1 MAYATKW
8 IDVNERARF
17 DAFLTHHYKGHI
29 LQTWEWG
36 EIKSRTG
43 WRPWRLLVE
52 EDGEIKAAASVL
64 ERKLPLVGVPIFY
77 VPRGPVLTW
86 HDREL
91 FDAVLRAFKGLAKK
105 RGAIFLKIDPDIPSS
120 DRELEQFLHSRGFRS
135 AETGKGFEGVQ
146 PKYVFRLDI
155 APKEEELLAG
165 MHQKTRYNIRL
176 AQKKGVRVRRGA
188 RADLPEFYRV
198 LKETTERDR
207 FLVRAYSYFEDMF
220 DTLVPA
226 GLAELFIGEYQGQ
239 VVAGTLAFRLG
250 DKAWY
255 IYGASS
261 NSHRNVMPNYLIQW
275 EMIRWAKSLGC
286 TMYDFRGVPGHLTED
301 NPLYGLYRFKKGF
314 NGEYTEF
321 IGEWDLVYRPFVYFL
336 WRHLEPIYS
345 DVVKSLIGRL
355 RRRKGGSGKS
365 DDENSGAVATK
376 RTV

>member
-1 MAYATKW
+1 MADVKERKIVAKW
-8 IDVNERARF
+8 LKDSERGRF
-17 DAFLTHHYKGHI
+17 NAFLARHPKGHV

-43 WRPWRLLVE
+43 WTPWRLVLE
-52 EDGEIKAAASVL
+52 EEGEIVAAASIL
-64 ERKLPLVGVPIFY
+64 ERRLPFINIPIFY
-77 VPRGPVLTW
+77 ASRGPVLDFKDTS
-86 HDREL
+86 L
-91 FDAVLRAFKGLAKK
+91 FGRLLAEIRTLARR
-105 RGAIFLKIDPDIPSS
+105 RGAIFLKLDPDVPSA
-120 DRELEQFLHSRGFRS
+120 DRELEQYLQTSGFKS

-155 APKEEELLAG
+155 APAEETLLNQ

-176 AQKKGVRVRRGA
+176 AQKKGVTIRFGA
-188 RADLPEFYRV
+188 REDLPEFYRV
-198 LKETTERDR
+198 LKETTERDQ
-207 FLVRAYSYFEDMF
+207 FLVRAYSYFEDLY

-226 GLAELFIGEYQGQ
+226 GLGKLFIGEYEGQ
-239 VVAGTLAFRLG
+239 VVAGTLAFVLG

-286 TMYDFRGVPGHLTED
+286 TLYDFRGVPGDLNED

-321 IGEWDLVYRPFVYFL
+321 IGEWDLVYRPLVYQL
-336 WRHLEPIYS
+336 WTRLEPFYS
-345 DVVKSLIGRL
+345 DVLKPFIRWL
-355 RRRKGGSGKS
+355 RPWISS
-365 DDENSGAVATK
+365 TK
-376 RTV
+376 LQKQVR